1 MNEPLGGKVI
11 IVVGAGP
18 GLGHEVARLAARDGA
33 LVVLAARNADRLVTS
48 AKDIDPDGAR
58 TAAISV
64 DVVDQASCDQL
75 VAQTLDRFGRV
86 DGIVVVA
93 AYVVTEGEAIAIDDE
108 QWRRSFDVN
117 VLGPLH
123 MARAAASAFEAQ
135 AGSGSIVLVGTQ
147 AAYDPKPGMAAYG
160 ASKIGGQLGLMHY
173 LATEWG
179 RRRVRVNTVE
189 TSWMLGPLVQ
199 GFMDMM
205 AAQRGVSADEVI
217 GEIAAGWPI
226 PEMPLDD
233 DVAEAVVFLLSDK
246 ARMIT
251 GQTLRVNAGRVPR
264 MSHDHAS

>member
-1 MNEPLGGKVI
+1 VERPLEGKVI

-33 LVVLAARNADRLVTS
+33 HVALAARNADRLMVS
-48 AKDIDPDGAR
+48 AQQIDPDDDR
-58 TAAISV
+58 TATFAV
-64 DVVDQASCDQL
+64 DVTDQASCDAL
-75 VAQTLDRFGRV
+75 VAQTLARFGRV
-86 DGIVVVA
+86 DGIAVVA
-93 AYVVTEGEAIAIDDE
+93 AYVLTQAEAVAIEDDE
-108 QWRRSFDVN
+108 WRTSFDVN

-123 MARAAASAFEAQ
+123 MARAAVSAFESQ
-135 AGSGSIVLVGTQ
+135 GGGSIVLIGTQ

-160 ASKIGGQLGLMHY
+160 TTKIGGQLGLMHY
-173 LATEWG
+173 LAAEWG

-199 GFMDMM
+199 GYMDMM
-205 AAQRGVSADEVI
+205 AEQRGVTADEVI

-233 DVAEAVVFLLSDK
+233 DVAEAVVFLLSNK

-251 GQTLRVNAGRVPR
+251 GQTIRVNAGEYL
-264 MSHDHAS
+264 A